1 MGISPKAGII
11 GVIRN
16 PSEYQVLGRLRG
28 RKKPLGRIPQGFAS
42 DLLKKYHR
50 TTGLARGSLFYLALF
65 GRAGH
70 LTRNIHRSYNFSIAI
85 NSRIFLSIS
94 RIGRPDLLR
103 SGEKYPVDHVAYS
116 KGSSKCM
123 GLQGPPSRFKIPTAR
138 VWIERLLGPGT
149 EYGDSPASQ
158 WRPFRPIHPDPAQV
172 HRKFTSDKPGN
183 FTTYASLRMSKLGIL
198 GPVVRASSASLAGPD
213 STAISLLSGSNLALY
228 PAFRMDLSNSLHRQ
242 EAAIRF
248 PAVPYAAKTSG
259 VIGSQSNWM
268 CNVTAVRD
276 STRVLRPVSHHRAT
290 HEIVHIPSSS
300 SEIQQRFKRS
310 RTRVSTAPF
319 RVQENRLVAY
329 YTTPALKRVP
339 FFRVSKLTDCIP
351 VFSAILPAVE
361 IRKKGTRFCSYAQ
374 ILLGVVEDRLGVE
387 AAVEYY
393 TRTTNVPGLRPVSF
407 GKPLGAGMNVLFLRH
422 GPGSSWP
429 VASWVK
435 ESQYDITGYT
445 TTVVRPVMRFA
456 SSISS
461 TGSMLSGKSTQTLR
475 PVSYKSQDSGK
486 TVHVLGS
493 SFETRH
499 RFRPSRAGVRT
510 FPFRVRA
517 DHVEVD
523 AARSGTPILDV
534 RPGRIRTNR
543 SHSLAIDRLLQGFN
557 RGQIAPKWI
566 FAPDYALKLE
576 KRLPIARGEVNNYI
590 RTDVAGESRDAFAP
604 ESRSVSSGKPLRAGM
619 SVLFP
624 RHDPGSSWP
633 VIPVMHGPHK
643 ILTGSGGL
651 FVRPITPQ
659 KNISSTAQLL
669 PDVQPKKETKDVI
682 PREDNAFAAHR
693 IGTGRD
699 AGSQSK
705 SYATTYIHNTY
716 QSPAGIRKTEILHKL
731 HTKTTSQRM
740 LRNIELI
747 NNHYVRRVM
756 GQKPGEDGRHSRFF
770 PQEGHGFPW
779 MPVSRSRDRGLE
791 MKCVPLQLPVAS
803 SSMKQH
809 TKEEAGTA
817 PVQGSLRVKGPEMS
831 GTLPVP
837 EVDVHSLANRVYG
850 IIVERVKRELE
861 LRGR

>member
-1 MGISPKAGII
+1 VGISPKAGII

-276 STRVLRPVSHHRAT
+276 SMRVLRPVSHHRAT

-319 RVQENRLVAY
+319 RVQENRL
-329 YTTPALKRVP
+329 
-339 FFRVSKLTDCIP
+339 
-351 VFSAILPAVE
+351 
-361 IRKKGTRFCSYAQ
+361 
-374 ILLGVVEDRLGVE
+374 GVE

-393 TRTTNVPGLRPVSF
+393 TKTTNVPGLRPVSF

-590 RTDVAGESRDAFAP
+590 RTDVAGESGDAFAP
-604 ESRSVSSGKPLRAGM
+604 ESRPVSFGKPSGAGM

-624 RHDPGSSWP
+624 RHGPGSSWP
-633 VIPVMHGPHK
+633 VIPVMHGLHK
-643 ILTGSGGL
+643 ILTRSGRL

-659 KNISSTAQLL
+659 KNIPSTAQLP

-682 PREDNAFAAHR
+682 PRGDNAFAAHR
-693 IGTGRD
+693 IGMGRD
-699 AGSQSK
+699 ADSQPK

-747 NNHYVRRVM
+747 NSHYVRRVM
-756 GQKPGEDGRHSRFF
+756 GQKPGGDGRHSRFF
-770 PQEGHGFPW
+770 PREGHGFQW

-791 MKCVPLQLPVAS
+791 MKRVPLQLPVAS

-837 EVDVHSLANRVYG
+837 EVDVHNLANRVYG

>member
-276 STRVLRPVSHHRAT
+276 SMRVLRPVSHHRAT

-319 RVQENRLVAY
+319 RVQENRL
-329 YTTPALKRVP
+329 
-339 FFRVSKLTDCIP
+339 
-351 VFSAILPAVE
+351 
-361 IRKKGTRFCSYAQ
+361 
-374 ILLGVVEDRLGVE
+374 GVE

-393 TRTTNVPGLRPVSF
+393 TKTTNVPGLRPVSF

-557 RGQIAPKWI
+557 RGRIA
-566 FAPDYALKLE
+566 
-576 KRLPIARGEVNNYI
+576 
-590 RTDVAGESRDAFAP
+590 T
-604 ESRSVSSGKPLRAGM
+604 
-619 SVLFP
+619 
-624 RHDPGSSWP
+624 
-633 VIPVMHGPHK
+633 
-643 ILTGSGGL
+643 
-651 FVRPITPQ
+651 
-659 KNISSTAQLL
+659 
-669 PDVQPKKETKDVI
+669 
-682 PREDNAFAAHR
+682 
-693 IGTGRD
+693 
-699 AGSQSK
+699 
-705 SYATTYIHNTY
+705 
-716 QSPAGIRKTEILHKL
+716 
-731 HTKTTSQRM
+731 
-740 LRNIELI
+740 
-747 NNHYVRRVM
+747 
-756 GQKPGEDGRHSRFF
+756 
-770 PQEGHGFPW
+770 
-779 MPVSRSRDRGLE
+779 
-791 MKCVPLQLPVAS
+791 
-803 SSMKQH
+803 
-809 TKEEAGTA
+809 
-817 PVQGSLRVKGPEMS
+817 
-831 GTLPVP
+831 
-837 EVDVHSLANRVYG
+837 
-850 IIVERVKRELE
+850 
-861 LRGR
+861 